1 MLVRRLALAIGLVF
15 ALLGVQG
22 PEFAQQYRQRLAG
35 AIDELQRV
43 VAEFDAESGSHS
55 LSPAEAVARLQTN
68 ADPLARER
76 GDAAAANQS
85 RLGRLSQALVDLRDG
100 ASVGRLWTF
109 LADFDPETAS
119 QTLKDYEPA
128 APTTGEAFIVGAVT
142 GVLGWAL
149 THLTAWP
156 VRRGLR
162 RRRERLAA
170 LPPPP
175 LLPPAGSREA

>member
-43 VAEFDAESGSHS
+43 VAEFDSEAARQS
-55 LSPAEAVARLQTN
+55 LSPEVAIARLQTN
-68 ADPLARER
+68 PDPLARER
-76 GDAAAANQS
+76 GDAAADDQA
-85 RLGRLSQALVDLRDG
+85 RLARLSQAFADLRG
-100 ASVGRLWTF
+100 GPSVSRLWTF
-109 LADFDPETAS
+109 AEDFDPETAS
-119 QTLKDYEPA
+119 KTLADYEPA
-128 APTTGEAFIVGAVT
+128 APTTSEAFIVG
-142 GVLGWAL
+142 GVAGALGWAL

-162 RRRERLAA
+162 RRRERLDAT
-170 LPPPP
+170 PPPT
-175 LLPPAGSREA
+175 LLPPEGA